1 MTATTAVVL
10 SGKGGTA
17 KTLWQLTM
25 AGEASRAGYRTL
37 LIDIDPE
44 QNLSHRQGA
53 GAHVTGLGEVLN
65 DAGIASG
72 ADDSE
77 KGAKR
82 ALAEIRPAAWPGV
95 DLIPAGASLQGFSQ
109 VAIGDAYLLHDIL
122 EDAELYERYDLILID
137 TGGRTGAL
145 VTQAMYA
152 SDVAYAP
159 IGPTTDAIR
168 KAREARDRVR
178 KIQRSH
184 ALRWAGVVITGFD
197 VRTGIEDAIRAE
209 ALDEFGDDVRAEV
222 PRRAAVNEA
231 FQVGERLGDRPDV
244 AAQGLAG
251 IFRGFLER
259 DLMGRG
265 DHPAGVLR

>member
-37 LIDIDPE
+37 LVDIDPE

-53 GAHVTGLGEVLN
+53 GQHATGLGEVLN
-65 DAGIASG
+65 DAGIATN

-82 ALAEIRPAAWPGV
+82 ALAEIRAGAWEGV
-95 DLIPAGASLQGFSQ
+95 DLIPAGASLQGFAQ
-109 VAIGDAYLLHDIL
+109 VAIADAYLLHDIL

-152 SDVAYAP
+152 SSVAYAP
-159 IGPTTDAIR
+159 IAPTTDAIR
-168 KAREARDRVR
+168 KASEAKNRVR

-184 ALRWAGVVITGFD
+184 QLHWAGVVISGFD

-209 ALDEFGDDVRAEV
+209 VLETFGDEVRAEV
-222 PRRAAVNEA
+222 PRRTVVNEA
-231 FQVGERLGDRPDV
+231 FQIGERLGDRGEV
-244 AAQGLAG
+244 ASRGLAG
-251 IFRGFLER
+251 IFRAFLER
-259 DLMGRG
+259 DLMQRG
-265 DHPAGVLR
+265 NHPTGVLR

>member
-1 MTATTAVVL
+1 MTAITAVVL

-37 LIDIDPE
+37 LMDIDPE
-44 QNLSHRQGA
+44 QNLSVRQGA
-53 GAHVTGLGEVLN
+53 GSHSTGLGEVLSE
-65 DAGIASG
+65 AGIASG
-72 ADDSE
+72 EDSSE

-82 ALAEIRPAAWPGV
+82 ALAEIRPARWENV
-95 DLIPAGASLQGFSQ
+95 DVLPAGTSLQGFSQ
-109 VAIGDAYLLHDIL
+109 VAIADAYLLHDIL
-122 EDAELYERYDLILID
+122 EDADLYERYDLILID

-159 IGPTTDAIR
+159 IAATTDAIR
-168 KAREARDRVR
+168 KASEAKTRVQ

-184 ALRWAGVVITGFD
+184 PLRWAGVVITGFD
-197 VRTGIEDAIRAE
+197 VRTGIEDAIRAD
-209 ALDEFGDDVRAEV
+209 ALETFGDDVRAEV
-222 PRRAAVNEA
+222 PRRTAVNEA
-231 FQVGERLGDRPDV
+231 FQVGDRLGDRTDV
-244 AAQGLAG
+244 ATQGLAG

-259 DLMGRG
+259 DLMQRG
-265 DHPAGVLR
+265 DHPSGVLR